1 MKKYLQKIFTM
12 TVQNYIAKIRDFIQ
26 KRTYKG
32 RRRFSTILMITIVAL
47 TTLSVVIILA
57 GLNIYFSKRVE
68 TEFQK
73 KLQAQKGQVE
83 ILLENRFSLVKQ
95 VLRDLSYDNTIRVT
109 LMLGAKSELKKRI
122 TLSYP
127 SGNGVYHFV
136 KKDGEKSIFP
146 ETYPGISKKIIDS
159 VFTGYAQGEI
169 LHQGPPARLIWLFSS
184 PIMRVTEP
192 MGTAYALFDLTRDQN
207 LIETIRQTVEGDL
220 SLITSNS
227 LHGLISGKTL
237 PFDTRNLSKL
247 KTNFEFLPIGNNLS
261 ISRIPGYD
269 NLYYLSSLEILLKE
283 KKRVT
288 LIMGLFSAIIL
299 LVSMLISI
307 FLGRKMVRPLREMTN
322 KAIRISSNHEAPR
335 FEDNKNSYWE
345 FNQMSQA
352 FNFMLTNLKDAE
364 ERSRYK
370 ELLENVDDA
379 VYILDAKGRILD
391 ANVAAYSQVGY
402 PPEAFFNLDLADIL
416 PEKDAKSIVQ
426 QLNNE
431 TPVDQQRKLTLETCH
446 IKKDGSRTPVEI
458 HSGPIVYR
466 GKQVILNVARDIS
479 KRIEMGKALRESE
492 ERYRSVVENSND
504 GIMILDDDLNILFA
518 NKKLSQI
525 LGYTRSEIGGSNFT
539 KYLAEE
545 SRVPAARLI
554 NKKEDIDRTLS
565 ESDYKI
571 VGKNNENKWVK
582 FGVNRFQDS
591 RGQERTVVQVQ
602 DITDQL
608 RIQRE
613 KKELETQLIH
623 AQKMEALGTL
633 AGGVAHDFNNLLMG
647 IESRVSIMRLHW
659 DSDNPYYR
667 HVMAIEDIVMSAA
680 NLTKQLLGLARK
692 GKYQIRPTNLNSLID
707 TSSRMFRRTSK
718 TIKIHTT
725 FQKKLQPVEV
735 DQGQIEQVLL
745 NLYVNAWH
753 AMPDGGDLSIRTEN
767 VKLGTDFCKPYDV
780 AEGNYVKISVTDTG
794 IGMDQ
799 ATLARIFEPFFT
811 TKEVGKGTGLGLASA
826 YGIIKNHKGIIQVH
840 SAKGKGT
847 TFNIFLPASDA
858 KLIKDKQDQI
868 ELVKGNGVILV
879 VDDEEESL
887 LAEELM
893 LKELGYEVMAA
904 RSGKEAL
911 VIYQENMARLALVT
925 LDMIM
930 PEMSGKDTYAQLKQI
945 NPAVKVLLISG
956 YSSNQQVKEI
966 MGLGCSGFLQKPFDI
981 FRLSQKI
988 NEVMNQ

>member
-12 TVQNYIAKIRDFIQ
+12 TVQNYIAKIRDFVQ
-26 KRTYKG
+26 KRTLKG

-47 TTLSVVIILA
+47 TTLSVVIILT

-184 PIMRVTEP
+184 PIMHVTEP

-416 PEKDAKSIVQ
+416 PEKEE
-426 QLNNE
+426 N
-431 TPVDQQRKLTLETCH
+431 H
-446 IKKDGSRTPVEI
+446 
-458 HSGPIVYR
+458 H
-466 GKQVILNVARDIS
+466 VAC
-479 KRIEMGKALRESE
+479 
-492 ERYRSVVENSND
+492 
-504 GIMILDDDLNILFA
+504 
-518 NKKLSQI
+518 
-525 LGYTRSEIGGSNFT
+525 
-539 KYLAEE
+539 
-545 SRVPAARLI
+545 
-554 NKKEDIDRTLS
+554 
-565 ESDYKI
+565 
-571 VGKNNENKWVK
+571 
-582 FGVNRFQDS
+582 
-591 RGQERTVVQVQ
+591 
-602 DITDQL
+602 
-608 RIQRE
+608 
-613 KKELETQLIH
+613 
-623 AQKMEALGTL
+623 
-633 AGGVAHDFNNLLMG
+633 
-647 IESRVSIMRLHW
+647 
-659 DSDNPYYR
+659 
-667 HVMAIEDIVMSAA
+667 
-680 NLTKQLLGLARK
+680 
-692 GKYQIRPTNLNSLID
+692 
-707 TSSRMFRRTSK
+707 
-718 TIKIHTT
+718 
-725 FQKKLQPVEV
+725 QP
-735 DQGQIEQVLL
+735 
-745 NLYVNAWH
+745 
-753 AMPDGGDLSIRTEN
+753 
-767 VKLGTDFCKPYDV
+767 
-780 AEGNYVKISVTDTG
+780 
-794 IGMDQ
+794 
-799 ATLARIFEPFFT
+799 
-811 TKEVGKGTGLGLASA
+811 
-826 YGIIKNHKGIIQVH
+826 
-840 SAKGKGT
+840 
-847 TFNIFLPASDA
+847 
-858 KLIKDKQDQI
+858 
-868 ELVKGNGVILV
+868 
-879 VDDEEESL
+879 
-887 LAEELM
+887 
-893 LKELGYEVMAA
+893 
-904 RSGKEAL
+904 
-911 VIYQENMARLALVT
+911 
-925 LDMIM
+925 
-930 PEMSGKDTYAQLKQI
+930 
-945 NPAVKVLLISG
+945 
-956 YSSNQQVKEI
+956 
-966 MGLGCSGFLQKPFDI
+966 
-981 FRLSQKI
+981 
-988 NEVMNQ
+988 

>member
-1 MKKYLQKIFTM
+1 MRKYLEG
-12 TVQNYIAKIRDFIQ
+12 IRDFIQ
-26 KRTYKG
+26 VRMHREG
-32 RRRFSTILMITIVAL
+32 RRFATILMITIVAL
-47 TTLSVVIILA
+47 TTLSVIIILA

-73 KLQAQKGQVE
+73 KLHAQKGQVE

-95 VLRDLSYDNTIRVT
+95 MLRDLSYDNTIRVT
-109 LMLGAKSELKKRI
+109 LMLGAKAELDKRI

-146 ETYPGISKKIIDS
+146 ETYTGISSQLVESI
-159 VFTGYAQGEI
+159 FTGYAQGEI
-169 LHQGPPARLIWLFSS
+169 LYQGPPARLIWLFTS
-184 PIMRVTEP
+184 PIMHVTEP
-192 MGTAYALFDLTRDQN
+192 MGTAYALYDLTRDQN

-220 SLITSNS
+220 ALITSNT
-227 LHGLISGKTL
+227 LQGLISGKNW
-237 PFDTRNLSKL
+237 PFDPQVLSKL
-247 KTNFEFLPIGNNLS
+247 KTNFEFQSIGNNLS

-269 NLYYLSSLEILLKE
+269 HLYYLSSLENLLKE

-288 LIMGLFSAIIL
+288 LMMGLFSVLIL

-307 FLGRKMVRPLREMTN
+307 ILGRKMMQPLREMTN
-322 KAIRISSNHEAPR
+322 KAIQISRNDEAPR
-335 FEDNKNSYWE
+335 FEDNKDSYWE

-352 FNFMLTNLKDAE
+352 FNYMLTNLKDAE

-379 VYILDAKGRILD
+379 VYILDARGRILD
-391 ANVAAYSQVGY
+391 ANVAAYSQTGY
-402 PPEAFFNLDLADIL
+402 APEAFFNLNLADLL
-416 PEKDAKSIVQ
+416 PEEDAKSIVQ

-431 TPVDQQRKLTLETCH
+431 TTVDPDRKLTLETLH
-446 IKKDGSRTPVEI
+446 IKKDGSRIPVEI

-466 GKQVILNVARDIS
+466 GDQVILNVARDIS
-479 KRIEMGKALRESE
+479 KRIEMEKALRESE

-504 GIMILDDDLNILFA
+504 GILILDDNLNILFA

-525 LGYTRSEIGGSNFT
+525 LGYARTEITGSNLNR
-539 KYLAEE
+539 YLAAEYKE
-545 SRVPAARLI
+545 PAARLI
-554 NKKEDIDRTLS
+554 NKREDIDGTLS
-565 ESDYKI
+565 ESNYKI
-571 VGKNNENKWVK
+571 VGNDNGSKWVK
-582 FGVNRFQDS
+582 LGVNRFQDS
-591 RGQERTVVQVQ
+591 RGQERTVVQIQ

-613 KKELETQLIH
+613 KKELEAQLVH

-647 IESRVSIMRLHW
+647 IESRVSIMRLQW
-659 DSDNPYYR
+659 EPENPYYR
-667 HVMAIEDIVMSAA
+667 HVLAIEDIVMSAA

-692 GKYQIRPTNLNSLID
+692 GKYQIRPTDLNSLIES
-707 TSSRMFRRTSK
+707 SSRMFRRTGK

-725 FQKKLQPVEV
+725 FQNKLWPVEV

-753 AMPDGGDLSIRTEN
+753 AMPDGGDLTIQTEN
-767 VKLGTDFCKPYDV
+767 VNLSAAFCKLYDV
-780 AEGNYVKISVTDTG
+780 EEGKYVKVSVADTG

-799 ATLARIFEPFFT
+799 TTLSRIFEPFFT

-826 YGIIKNHKGIIQVH
+826 YGIIKNHKGIIQVE
-840 SAKGKGT
+840 SEKGKGT
-847 TFNIFLPASDA
+847 IFNIYLPASEA
-858 KLIKDKQDQI
+858 KVIQDNQRQA
-868 ELVKGNGVILV
+868 ELVKGNGAILI

-893 LKELGYEVMAA
+893 LTELGYEVISA

-911 VIYQENMARLALVT
+911 EVYQENMERLALVT

-930 PEMSGKDTYAQLKQI
+930 PEMSGKDTYRRLKEI
-945 NPAVKVLLISG
+945 NPDVKVLLISG

-988 NEVMNQ
+988 DEIMKP

>member
-1 MKKYLQKIFTM
+1 MK
-12 TVQNYIAKIRDFIQ
+12 VQNYITKLRDFIQ
-26 KRTYKG
+26 QRTYKG

-95 VLRDLSYDNTIRVT
+95 MLRDLSYDNTIRVT

-169 LHQGPPARLIWLFSS
+169 LHQGPPARLIWLFTS
-184 PIMRVTEP
+184 PIMHVTEP

-220 SLITSNS
+220 LLITSNS
-227 LHGLISGKTL
+227 LQGLISGKNW
-237 PFDTRNLSKL
+237 PFDSRNLSKL
-247 KTNFEFLPIGNNLS
+247 KSNFEFLPIGNNLS

-269 NLYYLSSLEILLKE
+269 NLYYLSSLENLLKE

-288 LIMGLFSAIIL
+288 LIMGLFSAVIL

-307 FLGRKMVRPLREMTN
+307 FLGRKMVEPLREMTN
-322 KAIRISSNHEAPR
+322 KAIQISSNREAPR
-335 FEDNKNSYWE
+335 FEDKKNSYWE

-402 PPEAFFNLDLADIL
+402 APQAFFNLDLADLL
-416 PEKDAKSIVQ
+416 PKKDAKSIVK
-426 QLNNE
+426 QLHNE
-431 TPVDQQRKLTLETCH
+431 GPVDQERKLTLETWH

-479 KRIEMGKALRESE
+479 KRIEMEKALRESE

-504 GIMILDDDLNILFA
+504 GIIILDDDLNILFA
-518 NKKLSQI
+518 NKKLSRI
-525 LGYTRSEIGGSNFT
+525 LGYTRSEIGGKNFT
-539 KYLAEE
+539 QYLAEE
-545 SRVPAARLI
+545 SRVPAAQLI
-554 NKKEDIDRTLS
+554 SKKEDTDRTLS
-565 ESDYKI
+565 ESHYKI
-571 VGKNNENKWVK
+571 VGKNNEVKWVK
-582 FGVNRFQDS
+582 FGVNRFKDS
-591 RGQERTVVQVQ
+591 TGKERTVVQVQ

-608 RIQRE
+608 RVQRE

-647 IESRVSIMRLHW
+647 IESRVSIMRLQW
-659 DSDNPYYR
+659 EPDNPYYR

-680 NLTKQLLGLARK
+680 NLTKQLLGLARR
-692 GKYQIRPTNLNSLID
+692 GKYQIRPTDLNSLIE

-718 TIKIHTT
+718 TINIHTT
-725 FQKKLQPVEV
+725 CQNKLWPVEV

-753 AMPDGGDLSIRTEN
+753 AMPDGGDLSIQTEN
-767 VKLGTDFCKPYDV
+767 TKLGSDFCKLYDV
-780 AEGNYVKISVTDTG
+780 AEGKYVKISVTDTG

-858 KLIKDKQDQI
+858 KAIKAKKDQI
-868 ELVKGNGVILV
+868 ELVRGNGAILI

-887 LAEELM
+887 QAEELM
-893 LKELGYEVMAA
+893 LTELGYEVMAA

-911 VIYQENMARLALVT
+911 EIYQENIARLALVT

-930 PEMSGKDTYAQLKQI
+930 PEMSGKDTYRQLKQI
-945 NPAVKVLLISG
+945 NPDVKVLLISG

-966 MGLGCSGFLQKPFDI
+966 MGLGCSAFLQKPFDI